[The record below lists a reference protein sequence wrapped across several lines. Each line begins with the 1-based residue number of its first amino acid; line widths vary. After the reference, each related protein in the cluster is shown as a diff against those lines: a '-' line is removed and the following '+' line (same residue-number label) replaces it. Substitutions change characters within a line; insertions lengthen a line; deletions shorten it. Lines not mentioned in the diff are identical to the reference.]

1 MKRFFCKISI
11 PLGVCFVIFIYIFAF
26 KKLVLKKEKTISRS
40 GNTIQF
46 FFPQKTNIEKNDR
59 ISAITMKQIAHY
71 HFGDYNVPTWYN
83 IPQKITKKIAKNI
96 R

>member
-40 GNTIQF
+40 GNTIHF
-46 FFPQKTNIEKNDR
+46 SFHKKPILKKTIE
-59 ISAITMKQIAHY
+59 
-71 HFGDYNVPTWYN
+71 
-83 IPQKITKKIAKNI
+83 
-96 R
+96 